1 MDGAEA
7 YSCRKFEKE
16 AGDLGE
22 MWGEGQIQGPKEGG
36 GWVRDEYWID
46 IKNLYIETKY
56 GCEKTKLKIYG
67 GINRGM
73 ERGETKEKS
82 VKNEEIEKA

>member
-1 MDGAEA
+1 MGGGANTGTKG
-7 YSCRKFEKE
+7 R
-16 AGDLGE
+16 
-22 MWGEGQIQGPKEGG
+22 G